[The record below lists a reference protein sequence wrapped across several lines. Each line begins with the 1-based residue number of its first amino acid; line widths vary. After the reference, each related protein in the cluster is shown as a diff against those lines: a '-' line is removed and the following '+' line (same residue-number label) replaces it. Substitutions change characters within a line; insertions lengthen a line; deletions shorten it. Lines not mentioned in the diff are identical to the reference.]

1 MIICSRCIYD
11 DNVNAISFNEN
22 GVCNYC
28 IMIDGL
34 KDEYGTGALKGE
46 NKLAAIVEEIKRD
59 GKKKKYDCVVG
70 VSGGTDSSFLL
81 HWAFENGLR
90 PLAVHYDNTF
100 NTNIATTNIEKI
112 TTKLG
117 IDLSTHI
124 VDNLEIEDIYKSFFL
139 ASVPELDN
147 CSDIALTEV
156 LYRAA
161 SKNHVKY
168 VIEGHS
174 FMEEGIT
181 PIGKNYFDGKYISAI
196 HKKFGKMKMKTFPN
210 MPFWAFIKWI
220 TLKRIKKIRPFWY
233 MDYNKEAAKNLLKEK
248 YGWTD
253 YGGHHLE
260 NRMTAFHHGIY
271 NPVKFKTD
279 LRNNT
284 LSARVRNGK
293 MKREDAIHEY
303 YKTPPHI
310 EDGLLEYIKKR
321 IGFSDVE
328 YEKVMN
334 AEPKFWYN
342 YPTYK
347 KRFEMLRPFFYLLM
361 KSNLVPRSF
370 YMKYCF
376 PVQNK

>member
-1 MIICSRCIYD
+1 
-11 DNVNAISFNEN
+11 
-22 GVCNYC
+22 
-28 IMIDGL
+28 
-34 KDEYGTGALKGE
+34 
-46 NKLAAIVEEIKRD
+46 
-59 GKKKKYDCVVG
+59 
-70 VSGGTDSSFLL
+70 
-81 HWAFENGLR
+81 
-90 PLAVHYDNTF
+90 
-100 NTNIATTNIEKI
+100 
-112 TTKLG
+112 
-117 IDLSTHI
+117 
-124 VDNLEIEDIYKSFFL
+124 
-139 ASVPELDN
+139 
-147 CSDIALTEV
+147 
-156 LYRAA
+156 
-161 SKNHVKY
+161 
-168 VIEGHS
+168 
-174 FMEEGIT
+174 
-181 PIGKNYFDGKYISAI
+181 
-196 HKKFGKMKMKTFPN
+196 
-210 MPFWAFIKWI
+210 
-220 TLKRIKKIRPFWY
+220 